1 MGVVKLESNT
11 AKLAE
16 GVHFASHIKKYIVR
30 TKLKGRISTLAAI
43 EKKENAEDYLS
54 ICCIFFIEQS
64 AFYPCF

>member
-1 MGVVKLESNT
+1 MSVEKLESNT
-11 AKLAE
+11 AKLPE
-16 GVHFASHIKKYIVR
+16 GVHYASHIKKYIVR
-30 TKLKGRISTLAAI
+30 TKVKGRISTLAAI